1 MQANKSTIPALV
13 ESQRAFFKTGATL
26 PVKWRKE
33 QLRKLLATVCK
44 YEKPLFDALWKNLR
58 KSESES
64 YLCETSIVKGEIRS
78 ALKHLDRWA
87 EPRRVATPIT
97 HFPASSHIVYEP
109 LGASLII
116 APWNY
121 PVNLLLNPLVG
132 AISAGCTAVLKPSP
146 YVPTV
151 SAVLQDMIE
160 ETFPK
165 EYVAVVQGHRE
176 VNAEL
181 LAQRWDFIFFT
192 GSPALGR
199 VVAAAAAP
207 NLTPMVLEL
216 GGKSPCIVGP
226 DANIKLAAKRIA
238 WGKTLN
244 AGQTCIAPD
253 YLLLHKDIKDVFVAE
268 FKKAV
273 EALHG
278 TDVRQSPNYVRLV
291 TDKAYQRVKSYLK
304 EGKILAGGAFNDA
317 ERYIE
322 PTLLDNVAL
331 DSNVMTTEIFGPV
344 FPVLTWQDKEEVLDF
359 VNSREKPLA
368 FYYFGNVKDG
378 RYLIAHTSSGGAC
391 INDTIMH
398 FANANMPFG
407 GVGNSGQGKYHE
419 RETFLAFSHTRS
431 VLNTSSRIDLPFRY
445 MPYKAIALMK
455 KILK

>member
-1 MQANKSTIPALV
+1 MDIPALV
-13 ESQRAFFKTGATL
+13 ESQREFFRTGATL
-26 PVKWRKE
+26 PVEWRKE
-33 QLRKLLATVCK
+33 QLRKLLAAVCK
-44 YEKPLFDALWKNLR
+44 YEKPLFDALWKDLR
-58 KSESES
+58 KSEPES

-87 EPRRVATPIT
+87 KPRRVATPIT

-151 SAVLQDMIE
+151 SAVLQDMID

-165 EYVAVVQGHRE
+165 DYVAMVQGHRE
-176 VNAEL
+176 TNAEL

-226 DANIKLAAKRIA
+226 DANIRLAAKRIA

-253 YLLLHKDIKDVFVAE
+253 YLLLHKDIKDAFVAE

-273 EALHG
+273 EGLHG

-304 EGKILAGGAFNDA
+304 EGKILAGGAFNDT

-344 FPVLTWQDKEEVLDF
+344 FPVLTWQDREEVLEF

-378 RYLIAHTSSGGAC
+378 RYLIRHTSSGGAC

-407 GVGNSGQGKYHE
+407 GVGNSGQGRYHE

>member
-26 PVKWRKE
+26 PVEWRKE

-44 YEKPLFDALWKNLR
+44 YEKPLFDALWKDLR
-58 KSESES
+58 KSEPES

-78 ALKHLDRWA
+78 ALKHLERWA
-87 EPRRVATPIT
+87 KPRRVATPIT

-253 YLLLHKDIKDVFVAE
+253 YLLLHKDIKDAFVAE

-344 FPVLTWQDKEEVLDF
+344 FPVLTWQDKEEVLNF

-398 FANANMPFG
+398 FANSNMPFG

>member
-44 YEKPLFDALWKNLR
+44 YEKPLFDALWKDLR

-78 ALKHLDRWA
+78 ALKHLERWA
-87 EPRRVATPIT
+87 KPRRVATPIT

-181 LAQRWDFIFFT
+181 LTQRWDFIFFT

-253 YLLLHKDIKDVFVAE
+253 YLLLHKDIKDAFVAE